1 MAKNKTKKR
10 SISFILLTIVFV
22 ICVVGGYFVAKY
34 LTQND
39 VLDIIGEKRIEI
51 MVGQTYQDEGARA
64 ISFGKDISDKVKSE
78 STVNNEVA
86 DTYYIKYTVDD
97 IRYRGVERYR
107 IVVVIDPSI
116 EGGDNEGN

>member
-39 VLDIIGEKRIEI
+39 VFEIIGEKRIEI
-51 MVGQTYQDEGARA
+51 MVGQTYHDEGARA

-86 DTYYIKYTVDD
+86 YTYYIKYTVDD

>member
-1 MAKNKTKKR
+1 M
-10 SISFILLTIVFV
+10 LTIVFV

-39 VLDIIGEKRIEI
+39 VFEIIGEKRIEI

-97 IRYRGVERYR
+97 IRYRGVERHR

>member
-39 VLDIIGEKRIEI
+39 VFEVIGEKRIEI

>member
-39 VLDIIGEKRIEI
+39 VFEIIGEKRIEI

>member
-34 LTQND
+34 LAQND
-39 VLDIIGEKRIEI
+39 VFEIIGEKRIEI

>member
-39 VLDIIGEKRIEI
+39 VFEIIGEKRIEI

-97 IRYRGVERYR
+97 IRYRCVERYR

-116 EGGDNEGN
+116 EGGDNEVN

>member
-10 SISFILLTIVFV
+10 SISFTLLTIVFV

-39 VLDIIGEKRIEI
+39 VFEIIGEKRIEI